1 VDRFASPITKLLAR
15 IGRADTIVVMRN
27 GHVIRRLML
36 GALVL
41 VVADA
46 HTLLITDAHAQ
57 APVSTS
63 QTSTDTPWP
72 PAGVYRIARG
82 IIAPRVIKAA
92 RPTYP
97 PEAMRAKVQGRVL
110 LEAVVQA
117 DGTVGEVRVM
127 RSLDRT
133 FGVDAAAVKAVK
145 EMRFA
150 PATKDGVAVPVL
162 TSMELSFAAK

>member
-1 VDRFASPITKLLAR
+1 VNRFASPITKLLAR
-15 IGRADTIVVMRN
+15 IGRADIIVVMRN

-72 PAGVYRIARG
+72 PAGVYRVARG
-82 IIAPRVIKAA
+82 IVAPRVIKAA

-117 DGTVGEVRVM
+117 DGTVGEVRVR